1 MTKSPDNEVARYSQN
16 ELIEMYLPLIKAV
29 AAALA
34 SRLPACID
42 AEDLTGV
49 GVMGLIDA
57 IQKYDPERCDSF
69 KNYAR
74 IRIKGAMLDEL
85 RALDWVPRSVR
96 QVATQMDRKR
106 RAVEQKMGRTADASE
121 IAAAMGV
128 DMERYNTLR
137 DRARGHGMLSFED
150 IGMETGEEQ
159 RSFLECVEDPNM
171 KSPAEV
177 TNRRETLDALAQV
190 LESLKERDRL
200 VISLYYLEDLN
211 LKEIGAVLGVTESR
225 VSQIHTKA
233 IRTLKQRLKTMFG
246 IEHLPIAA

>member
-1 MTKSPDNEVARYSQN
+1 MSNQKASDSEVDKHTQN

-57 IQKYDPERCDSF
+57 IQKYDPEKCDSF

-96 QVATQMDRKR
+96 QVASQMERKR
-106 RAVEQKMGRTADASE
+106 RDVEQQLGR
-121 IAAAMGV
+121 AAQP
-128 DMERYNTLR
+128 T
-137 DRARGHGMLSFED
+137 
-150 IGMETGEEQ
+150 
-159 RSFLECVEDPNM
+159 
-171 KSPAEV
+171 
-177 TNRRETLDALAQV
+177 
-190 LESLKERDRL
+190 
-200 VISLYYLEDLN
+200 
-211 LKEIGAVLGVTESR
+211 
-225 VSQIHTKA
+225 
-233 IRTLKQRLKTMFG
+233 
-246 IEHLPIAA
+246 